1 MPNPFTPNPPTG
13 RDNPMMTAQRPPGF
27 MDAKQSYNGNMVNTT
42 TQGLNP
48 YVQFQPNRMDQ
59 MFAMLG
65 RKRQPMGGSNMQP
78 SHHYAPEPKQQQQV
92 APAEEWVDI
101 PAQRRLSMG
110 GPSGTV
116 RVKRD
121 SQAAQQ
127 TGLGVVGY

>member
-1 MPNPFTPNPPTG
+1 MLNPFQNQAQG
-13 RDNPMMTAQRPPGF
+13 QNNPMMTAQRPPGF
-27 MDAKQSYNGNMVNTT
+27 MDAKTSYGGGMVNTQ

-65 RKRQPMGGSNMQP
+65 QRRPQPQM
-78 SHHYAPEPKQQQQV
+78 APEKQMQQH
-92 APAEEWVDI
+92 APERNQYRPQSEPQDEWVDI
-101 PAQRRLSMG
+101 PAQRRLSVG